1 MVTLL
6 YLSSGLFLGWSL
18 GANDAANVFGTAVGT
33 KMLKFR
39 FAAIIASIF
48 FILGAVFSGAG
59 ASETLGSLGSIN
71 KIAGAFIVVLSAG
84 ITVYSMTRLGLP
96 VSTSQAIVG
105 AIIGW
110 NLFAG
115 ISTNVQVLS
124 KIVGSWI
131 MSLVLAALFA
141 FVIYRLVLRFK
152 TLQKIHIFRLDAYT
166 RLGLIIVGAFGAY
179 SLGANNIANVMGVF
193 VSISPFHDI
202 SLGPLNFTSVQQLFL
217 MGGIAIAVGI
227 FTYSYRVMLTVGKSV
242 YKLTPQTALIV
253 VLAESLVLFLFASGG
268 LHDFLIT
275 RGLPAFPLV
284 PVSSSQLV
292 VGAIIGVGMAKKAR
306 NIKYRALGKIGLG
319 WIVTPLISL
328 LICFVS
334 LFVCQ
339 NVFMQ
344 DVVNRKVVQN
354 QDCSEDYC
362 SINYGID
369 EVCQKP

>member
-1 MVTLL
+1 MVIFL

-39 FAAIIASIF
+39 FAATIASIF

-131 MSLVLAALFA
+131 MSLILAALFA
-141 FVIYRLVLRFK
+141 FVIYRLVIRFK
-152 TLQKIHIFRLDAYT
+152 SLQKIHIFRLDAYT

-217 MGGIAIAVGI
+217 MGGISIAIGI
-227 FTYSYRVMLTVGKSV
+227 FTYSYKVMLMVGKSV

-253 VLAESLVLFLFASGG
+253 VLAESLVLFLFASTT
-268 LHDFLIT
+268 LHDFLIN
-275 RGLPAFPLV
+275 RGLPALPLV

-306 NIKYRALGKIGLG
+306 NIKYRALGRIGLG

-328 LICFVS
+328 LICYFS
-334 LFVCQ
+334 LFILQ
-339 NVFMQ
+339 NVFTQ
-344 DVVNRKVVQN
+344 DVVDRNVAQI
-354 QDCSEDYC
+354 QDCTGNYC
-362 SINYGID
+362 SINYGLD
-369 EVCQKP
+369 EICQKP